1 METEENRIMATSRG
15 LAQPEGYATGDMAP
29 EEFRRHGHRLV
40 DWIAD
45 YLAHPERLPVL
56 AQVTPGQLKAALPD
70 AAPETG
76 EDFDGVLDD
85 WERLVLPGVTHWNH
99 PGFFAYFAI
108 TGSGPGILGEML
120 SQALNVNAMLWRTGP
135 AATELEEVVMGWLRK
150 MMGLPEQFFGVVMDT
165 ASVSSLCAIAAA
177 REALNLGLREEGMAG
192 GPRLRLYTSEQAHS
206 SIEKAAIVLGIGQ
219 QGVRKIPADSQ
230 FRMDPAAL
238 AAAVRQDR
246 AGGWLPFCTVAT
258 VGTTSTTSV
267 DPVPAIAEVCAAEK
281 MWLHVDAAYAGAAAV
296 LPEFRH
302 ILAGCERADSLVMN
316 PHKWL
321 FTPFDFSALYCRHP
335 ETLRAAF
342 SLVPEYLRTPEDA
355 RARNF
360 MDYGVQL
367 GRRFRAL
374 KFWFV
379 LRYFGQK
386 GLRDRLRHHILLAQ
400 QFAVWVDQHPDFER
414 LAPAP
419 FSVVC
424 FRARPAGIAP
434 DHAHL
439 DAFNSA
445 LLEAVNASGR
455 VFLSHTKLGGKFTIR
470 LAVGNL
476 RTTEEHV
483 RVAWDLLRSQAAA
496 LAPKFF

>member
-1 METEENRIMATSRG
+1 
-15 LAQPEGYATGDMAP
+15 
-29 EEFRRHGHRLV
+29 
-40 DWIAD
+40 
-45 YLAHPERLPVL
+45 
-56 AQVTPGQLKAALPD
+56 
-70 AAPETG
+70 
-76 EDFDGVLDD
+76 
-85 WERLVLPGVTHWNH
+85 
-99 PGFFAYFAI
+99 
-108 TGSGPGILGEML
+108 
-120 SQALNVNAMLWRTGP
+120 
-135 AATELEEVVMGWLRK
+135 
-150 MMGLPEQFFGVVMDT
+150 
-165 ASVSSLCAIAAA
+165 
-177 REALNLGLREEGMAG
+177 
-192 GPRLRLYTSEQAHS
+192 
-206 SIEKAAIVLGIGQ
+206 
-219 QGVRKIPADSQ
+219 
-230 FRMDPAAL
+230 
-238 AAAVRQDR
+238 
-246 AGGWLPFCTVAT
+246 
-258 VGTTSTTSV
+258 
-267 DPVPAIAEVCAAEK
+267 
-281 MWLHVDAAYAGAAAV
+281 V

-321 FTPFDFSALYCRHP
+321 FTPFDFSAFYCRHP

-379 LRYFGQK
+379 LRYFGQE

-400 QFAVWVDQHPDFER
+400 RFAAWVDGDPNFER
-414 LAPAP
+414 LAPSP

-424 FRARPAGIAP
+424 FRARPAGVAP
-434 DHAHL
+434 EHAHL

-483 RVAWDLLRSQAAA
+483 RTAWDLLRSQAAA